1 MAQMGQEYFL
11 SVEAGNFTTYSSQ
24 QDREVILKYLV
35 IEMTGI
41 ENPLKMMLKEM
52 RHNYGSGRAEFVGKC
67 ASKKAAAH
75 NYPEG

>member
-1 MAQMGQEYFL
+1 M
-11 SVEAGNFTTYSSQ
+11 
-24 QDREVILKYLV
+24 ILKYLV

-41 ENPLKMMLKEM
+41 ENRSPLKMMLKEM
-52 RHNYGSGRAEFVGKC
+52 RHNYGGGRAEFVGKC